1 MTLGFPKFI
10 PKDGATFFKELM
22 NSLVTASSLHYTIR
36 KIQKIIFTTTKY
48 IEAYLLLLMTAHL
61 AQLTTEYCFQLRKQL
76 PQSAFSIL
84 YEAVAFPLPTI
95 VSGSRI
101 LDHDNVN

>member
-1 MTLGFPKFI
+1 
-10 PKDGATFFKELM
+10 
-22 NSLVTASSLHYTIR
+22 
-36 KIQKIIFTTTKY
+36 
-48 IEAYLLLLMTAHL
+48 MTAHL